1 MNIIII
7 TNHPYQNQAG
17 IFSLEN
23 IVLRFNNYMTVC
35 NQNANYF
42 VNTRWKRTMLPCD
55 DCYYYYYVKF
65 STGIFPG
72 EKYPVKSH
80 PETSD
85 FQHFSEDMCRSEECR
100 LLHRSC
106 SVLSS

>member
-7 TNHPYQNQAG
+7 INHPYQNQAG

-42 VNTRWKRTMLPCD
+42 VNTRWKKDNVTM
-55 DCYYYYYVKF
+55 
-65 STGIFPG
+65 
-72 EKYPVKSH
+72 
-80 PETSD
+80 
-85 FQHFSEDMCRSEECR
+85 
-100 LLHRSC
+100 
-106 SVLSS
+106 